1 MQIQV
6 TGKHI
11 DVGDALTEHVTE
23 RLEAGITKYF
33 ERTVD
38 AHVTFS
44 HEGGSMFRV
53 DCSVHL
59 ASGMTLQAHADG
71 SDAYGAFDAAA
82 ERLEKRVRR
91 YKRRLKNHHD
101 HHQTAPLPAEETPYF
116 ILKGEEESAEFE
128 PDTLD
133 PVIVAE
139 TTKAIRTMT
148 VGEAVMQ
155 LDLGETPAIVF
166 SNAAHGGINVVYRRA
181 DGHVGWID
189 PANQALAKA
198 S

>member
-11 DVGDALTEHVTE
+11 DLGDALTQHVND

-38 AHVTFS
+38 AHVTFT
-44 HEGGSMFRV
+44 HEGSMFRA

-59 ASGMTLQAHADG
+59 ASGMTLQAHAEGGDVY
-71 SDAYGAFDAAA
+71 SAFDEAADK
-82 ERLEKRVRR
+82 LEKRVRR

-101 HHQTAPLPAEETPYF
+101 HHTAAPLPAEDSPYF
-116 ILKGEEESAEFE
+116 ILKGEEASVEE
-128 PDTLD
+128 PETLD
-133 PVIVAE
+133 PIIVAE
-139 TTKAIRTMT
+139 TTKPIRTMT

-155 LDLGETPAIVF
+155 LDLGEAPALVF

-189 PANQALAKA
+189 PANQSLAKA